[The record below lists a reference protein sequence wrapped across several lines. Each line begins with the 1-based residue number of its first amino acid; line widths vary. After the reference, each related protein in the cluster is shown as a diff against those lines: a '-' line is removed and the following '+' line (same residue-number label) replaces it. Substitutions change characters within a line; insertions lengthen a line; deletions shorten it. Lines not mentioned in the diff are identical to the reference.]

1 MAAMTGMSS
10 SFMGLISTRAN
21 STSSLT
27 LDTGA
32 HVAREFQILPGLALI
47 RRRAQQISRVIGDD
61 QGHGR
66 SAESMHLLAQTA
78 ERLVGVK
85 QVLRGDSPYGQHDL
99 GFQ

>member
-10 SFMGLISTRAN
+10 SFMGLISTLAN

-32 HVAREFQILPGLALI
+32 HLAREFQILPSLALVG
-47 RRRAQQISRVIGDD
+47 RRAQEISRMIGDD

-66 SAESMHLLAQTA
+66 GAESMHLLAQTA
-78 ERLVGVK
+78 QRLVGVK
-85 QVLRGDSPYGQHDL
+85 QVLRGDSPNGQHD
-99 GFQ
+99 F